1 MARELFAGV
10 MSGTSLDGIDAV
22 VADFAP
28 ASGVACETLGAAH
41 VGLPTMLRDELL
53 ALQTPGANELA
64 RAGSAANM
72 LAELYAD
79 WLPRSLVDRSLLGN
93 LFQLMFGHFVVRFV
107 INSLDFASIL
117 GATHNASKIEGRAC
131 NGIRSIRRQ
140 IELRFCD

>member
-53 ALQTPGANELA
+53 ALQSPGANELA
-64 RAGSAANM
+64 RAGAAAKDRKSTRLNSSHVSFSYAVFCLKKKSARIS
-72 LAELYAD
+72 D
-79 WLPRSLVDRSLLGN
+79 PG
-93 LFQLMFGHFVVRFV
+93 FPT
-107 INSLDFASIL
+107 
-117 GATHNASKIEGRAC
+117 GAGKA
-131 NGIRSIRRQ
+131 SIRRS
-140 IELRFCD
+140 